1 MEPLIPLLAAA
12 AKPLLM
18 LFFSL
23 TALVGLLALISPRS
37 FALVVEKANCW
48 IDTSKFFSFLEKRID
63 LDHYAVRHS
72 RVTGILV
79 LVGTAILGWVY
90 LRS

>member
-1 MEPLIPLLAAA
+1 MESFIPLLAAA
-12 AKPLLM
+12 AKPLLI
-18 LFFSL
+18 LFVSAS
-23 TALVGLLALISPRS
+23 ALVGLLALISPRT

-48 IDTSKFFSFLEKRID
+48 IDTSKFFSLLEKRID
-63 LDHYAVRHS
+63 LDRYAVRHS

-90 LRS
+90 LTS